1 MRIDYL
7 TENFEGEDFLVAD
20 GFDDAI
26 IGVDENSM
34 RIIYS
39 VAELWTMVPS
49 AGCMWIS
56 GCYARRDSFKHFAHP
71 AGPASCISFF
81 LSYLT
86 EASDGMFA
94 LRVLSFCLLR
104 PIVYV
109 YYAY

>member
-39 VAELWTMVPS
+39 VTKSIEILMKEN
-49 AGCMWIS
+49 I
-56 GCYARRDSFKHFAHP
+56 
-71 AGPASCISFF
+71 
-81 LSYLT
+81 
-86 EASDGMFA
+86 
-94 LRVLSFCLLR
+94 
-104 PIVYV
+104 
-109 YYAY
+109 

>member
-39 VAELWTMVPS
+39 VTKSIEILMKENMTYEEANEYFYFNV
-49 AGCMWIS
+49 S
-56 GCYARRDSFKHFAHP
+56 GSYVGDKTPIWCYDN
-71 AGPASCISFF
+71 
-81 LSYLT
+81 
-86 EASDGMFA
+86 
-94 LRVLSFCLLR
+94 CLMNDN
-104 PIVYV
+104 
-109 YYAY
+109 